1 MQYVEKMRA
10 TVESLLFI
18 TNEPLSM
25 EQLAELAE
33 MEEDDVRDVL
43 SWLVEDYHDSAK
55 GIGVMEVAGGY
66 IMAVKKDYLPYVEK
80 LYKPQFS
87 TLSLASLET
96 LAIIA
101 YKQPIT
107 RGEVELL
114 RGVKVDRIMQNLL
127 TKQLIEE
134 QGRKEAPG
142 RPILYGTT
150 KQFLQYFHINNLA
163 ELPENHLLSL
173 DPAVAEELVAAEL
186 ESLQN
191 DVPLDKRQEE
201 KH

>member
-80 LYKPQFS
+80 LYKPQLS

-107 RGEVELL
+107 RGEVELI

>member
-55 GIGVMEVAGGY
+55 GIGVMEIAGGY

-107 RGEVELL
+107 RGEVELI